1 MNPTE
6 QEQESASDILSGILK
21 AYVKK
26 RKSEIKT
33 RRKDSEMSKAA
44 DNALSTYALRFAP
57 NRTSQPPAH
66 TQTLLIRLL
75 INSNTILPT
84 DKKLGSSMSGAF
96 LIWTP
101 LLLTFSLHS
110 PSLPPALLTHMMDT
124 MNAPTGTN
132 IDTDPTREGM
142 CEWLVHILCS
152 DEWKATHTTE
162 KALQDILMRCF
173 SAPTYWNL
181 KLAARLLQDKTVPG
195 RDMWIAVLAA
205 AGGDDNNN
213 NNNNKVTLENKDAG
227 HAHGHGHDHANQ
239 VDPMH
244 IDETQTDLPV
254 HDKTEQQ
261 NPKPNPSGDQDTRR
275 GRGKDKEEKPK
286 IQGPQKFIG
295 LWKPRPIGT
304 LPDGWEDD

>member
-1 MNPTE
+1 
-6 QEQESASDILSGILK
+6 
-21 AYVKK
+21 
-26 RKSEIKT
+26 
-33 RRKDSEMSKAA
+33 
-44 DNALSTYALRFAP
+44 
-57 NRTSQPPAH
+57 
-66 TQTLLIRLL
+66 
-75 INSNTILPT
+75 
-84 DKKLGSSMSGAF
+84 MSGAF

-213 NNNNKVTLENKDAG
+213 NNKVTLENKDAG